1 VTDYRSRLPGGLKA
15 LARPLVWRI
24 SDAVT
29 SVRGELLPPRRLV
42 SQVPGDFR
50 KVGREFLSHFTTLA
64 GFRPDQRVI
73 DIGCGPGRMAI
84 PLTGYMS
91 AEGRYEGADTWSEA
105 VEWCASRITPGFA
118 NFRFTSLD
126 GGSGIPEFPFADGE
140 FDFAIVCSISRLDEK
155 TFRKYVLEAGR
166 LLRQGGIYFGTC
178 FVSVDPADDPGTRP
192 QTAMTGAA
200 EPPFVFSQDQIEAVL
215 GSAGLRIEQLHRGSW
230 AGHPAPLSYQDVI
243 VAVRT

>member
-1 VTDYRSRLPGGLKA
+1 M
-15 LARPLVWRI
+15 ARPLVWRI
-24 SDAVT
+24 SDTMT

-91 AEGRYEGADTWSEA
+91 AEGSYEGADTWSEA
-105 VEWCASRITPGFA
+105 IEWCASRITPRFA
-118 NFRFTSLD
+118 NFRFTSLA
-126 GGSGIPEFPFADGE
+126 GGSGDPEFPYNNGE
-140 FDFAIVCSISRLDEK
+140 FDFAIVCAISRLDEK
-155 TFRKYVLEAGR
+155 AFRKFVLEAGR
-166 LLRQGGIYFGTC
+166 LLRRDGVYFGTC
-178 FVSVDPADDPGTRP
+178 FVSLDPGDHPDARLEGDK
-192 QTAMTGAA
+192 TAG
-200 EPPFVFSQDQIEAVL
+200 EPPFVFSQSQIEAVL
-215 GSAGLRIEQLHRGSW
+215 DSAGLKIEQLHRGSW

>member
-1 VTDYRSRLPGGLKA
+1 M
-15 LARPLVWRI
+15 
-24 SDAVT
+24 T

-42 SQVPGDFR
+42 SQVPGDFQ
-50 KVGREFLSHFTTLA
+50 KVGREFLTHFTTLA
-64 GFRPDQRVI
+64 RFQPDQRVV

-91 AEGRYEGADTWSEA
+91 AEGRYEGADTWTEA
-105 VEWCASRITPGFA
+105 IEWCASRITPRFA

-126 GGSGIPEFPFADGE
+126 GGPGDPEFPYPGGE
-140 FDFAIVCSISRLDEK
+140 FDFANVCAISRLDEK

-166 LLRQGGIYFGTC
+166 LLRQGGVYFGTC
-178 FVSVDPADDPGTRP
+178 FVSVDPGDPPDARR
-192 QTAMTGAA
+192 QGAKTQPT